1 MTVIILVVLGYPERA
16 RKRIR
21 EALTLAQQ
29 LSHPFSLS
37 FALGSIAISYQFLQ
51 EDRMVQEQAEALIAL
66 ASKHQFPLWSSI
78 GTILHGWTL
87 TEQGQ
92 EEGIVQL
99 RLGLNDHR
107 TTRAEAGRTYYL
119 SLLVETHEKTG
130 RTEEGLTLVAEVLD
144 IVRKNKECVCE
155 AELYRVK
162 GELTLQK
169 LSVASSQLSVP
180 HTQHRAL
187 NTQTEV
193 EAEACFQTAIEIAR
207 RQQAK
212 LWELRATISLA
223 RLWKQKGKKR
233 RSSPDVI

>member
-1 MTVIILVVLGYPERA
+1 MLLLTATHTTPGLPSLSMTVIILVLLGYPERA

-37 FALGSIAISYQFLQ
+37 FALGSIAISYPFLQ

-119 SLLVETHEKTG
+119 SLLTETYEKIG
-130 RTEEGLTLVAEVLD
+130 RRKRGLLWWLRCWIWCAK
-144 IVRKNKECVCE
+144 IK
-155 AELYRVK
+155 
-162 GELTLQK
+162 
-169 LSVASSQLSVP
+169 SAS
-180 HTQHRAL
+180 
-187 NTQTEV
+187 
-193 EAEACFQTAIEIAR
+193 
-207 RQQAK
+207 AK
-212 LWELRATISLA
+212 QSCIGSKAS
-223 RLWKQKGKKR
+223 
-233 RSSPDVI
+233 